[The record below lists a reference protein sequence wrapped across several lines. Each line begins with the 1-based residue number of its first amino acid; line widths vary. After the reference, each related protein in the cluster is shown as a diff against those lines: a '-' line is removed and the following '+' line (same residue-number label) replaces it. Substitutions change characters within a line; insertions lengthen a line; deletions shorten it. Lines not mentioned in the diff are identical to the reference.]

1 MFSTIA
7 NAPAKQSVGE
17 TIAVLSGRLNSATLL
32 EDRRAAILG
41 LRSFAKDY
49 PASVASGAL
58 RSLIGS
64 LSKDGEDVDTVKS
77 VLETLLMLFDPNQD
91 SPEASEDIALW
102 LADEFTQRQENVT
115 LLLDFLETNDF
126 YSRLYS
132 LQLLSAVLSARA
144 DRTEACVFAAP
155 LGISSLV
162 AVLDDRRE
170 AVRNEAVSLLTYL
183 TPTSPDIQKAI
194 AFQGA
199 FQKIFAIIAAEGGLS
214 EGDRIVEDCLV
225 LLVNLLRLNPSNQYT
240 FREEGYTSN
249 LSQLLKSTYEL
260 GKEAEEVA
268 QWAQQQGARNTYAL
282 LAIVRLFLTP
292 GEKETPQNQRVF
304 SHQGVL
310 YHALQLAFAQAA
322 DVSIRAEA
330 LTVCS
335 EIIRGNRELQEGFA
349 QIQVPSVLPNDVN
362 GTNGK
367 TNGISVT
374 LVYVIDGLLDITLSV
389 TSLQLFDLRMA
400 ACECLKAYLYGHD
413 EIRLHFLHRAIE
425 GYSSGTDETANVLT
439 TLLQPSASSS
449 TDPYRHWFAS
459 IVMFHLLHEHDDG
472 SEPKAKALA
481 MSLTE
486 GDAESGEEVV
496 TGIQTITA
504 HLVSGLKTGIDERV
518 VVGYLM
524 LLIGWLWHNPAGVDD
539 FLGEGSHLQGLT
551 GVVQE
556 PKSNPI
562 VRGLSAM
569 LLGIIYEYSTRESP
583 IPRPSLHEALLSRM
597 SRGNYQV
604 SLRNLLKHP
613 LMRDFEVIPQKADDS
628 GELPEVFFD
637 DTFVEFYKDH
647 CNQIIRAIDTDPA
660 IETSVVVNGEE
671 MGVSRQLVDDL
682 RAELD
687 AVRAK
692 QDEYY
697 KNWQSSLMDGSASSK
712 QLGQQLEGTVA
723 ELNRIKSLNDALHR
737 NHENEVKSLHRKHE
751 EATRSTD
758 RKFEESFKSLQRKHD
773 DEVRAYQRK
782 HEQETKALQRKVD
795 QLEGQNKHLDAE
807 NKDVKQKFGDALRN
821 LQRLEQQLKSTE
833 EQATSKTAEI
843 QRQLDYVKKTSEA
856 EAARKERRTGAE
868 MAELRATI
876 SRLEADSM
884 KAAKTHSDELQSTR
898 AQFEAEIAK
907 VKEAEKR
914 AEDFQTRLKEAQDS
928 AKNATTQL
936 EARIQE
942 LEADYNARVE
952 TVEAEKAN
960 QLKDLK
966 SQLEKEH
973 AEGLEKVEAEF
984 KQNHTG
990 ELEKQKSQLEK
1001 AKTELE
1007 KKHSDKLEQL
1017 SSSLKQEHADELDK
1031 SKAELEKSR
1040 AELEKVQSDLQKAQ
1054 SEPKQQKN
1062 DDLEKTQS
1070 QLKKAQDDVAELKSK
1085 LKKSE
1090 DELQKSESQSTQQKN
1105 DEVEKLKEQL
1115 TKAEDGLKSAK
1126 SQSKKQKDDEV
1137 EKLKSQLKKAEEE
1150 LKKSKSDSKKQKDD
1164 EVEKLKTQLKKAEE
1178 ELDKSKS
1185 QSKQQKDEALEKL
1198 QAKLKKAEDELQ
1210 KATSDSKKIGDELQM
1225 AKSQSKKAED
1235 ELEKAK
1241 LQSKQTEE
1249 ELSRI
1254 KAESQT
1260 PKDDLQKAKKQLDEI
1275 NSVVKQKDA
1284 ELKTKDEE
1292 RVATQTELDDL
1303 LMVFG
1308 DLEERVEKYKV
1319 SSLRYQPALH
1329 EGMTAN
1335 QFYRSKYRSLAVQCQ
1350 KERTMMT
1357 TTMRTRKTTMTE
1369 LTSDSTMGYVYI
1381 MAARCLWILS
1391 RSHMERNELYQ
1402 ASIPSTLSESRDC

>member
-17 TIAVLSGRLNSATLL
+17 TIAVLGGRLNSATLL

-64 LSKDGEDVDTVKS
+64 LSKDGEDVDTVKV

-162 AVLDDRRE
+162 AVLEDRRD

-199 FQKIFAIIAAEGGLS
+199 FQRIFAIIAAEGGLS

-225 LLVNLLRLNPSNQYT
+225 LLVNLLRLNQSNQYT
-240 FREEGYTSN
+240 FREEGYIAN

-268 QWAQQQGARNTYAL
+268 QWAQQQGSRNTYAL

-292 GEKETPQNQRVF
+292 GEKETPQNQRAF
-304 SHQGVL
+304 WQHGVL

-349 QIQVPSVLPNDVN
+349 QLQVPSVLPNDVN
-362 GTNGK
+362 GVNGK

-374 LVYVIDGLLDITLSV
+374 LVYVIDGLLDLTLSV

-425 GYSSGTDETANVLT
+425 GYSSGSDETANVLT
-439 TLLQPSASSS
+439 TLLQPSASTSN
-449 TDPYRHWFAS
+449 DPYRHWFAS
-459 IVMFHLLHEHDDG
+459 IVMFHLLHETDDG
-472 SEPKAKALA
+472 HEPKAKTLA

-496 TGIQTITA
+496 TSIQTITA
-504 HLVSGLKTGIDERV
+504 HLLSGLKTGIDERV
-518 VVGYLM
+518 IMGYLM

-551 GVVQE
+551 EVVQE
-556 PKSNPI
+556 PKSNAM

-569 LLGIIYEYSTRESP
+569 LLGVIYEYSTRESP

-613 LMRDFEVIPQKADDS
+613 MMRDFEVIPQKADDS

-637 DTFVEFYKDH
+637 ATFVEFYKDH
-647 CNQIIRAIDTDPA
+647 CNHVIRAIDTDPA

-671 MGVSRQLVDDL
+671 KGVSRQLVDDL

-697 KNWQSSLMDGSASSK
+697 RNWQSSLMDGTASNK
-712 QLGQQLEGTVA
+712 QLGQQLESTVA

-737 NHENEVKSLHRKHE
+737 NHESEIKNLHRKHE
-751 EATRSTD
+751 EAVRSSD
-758 RKFEESFKSLQRKHD
+758 RKYEESLKVLQRKHD
-773 DEVRAYQRK
+773 DEARAYQRK

-795 QLEGQNKHLDAE
+795 QLENQNKSLEAE
-807 NKDVKQKFGDALRN
+807 NKDVKQKFGDTLRAI
-821 LQRLEQQLKSTE
+821 QRLEEQLKSTE
-833 EQATSKTAEI
+833 EQAANKTAEI

-868 MAELRATI
+868 IADLRANV
-876 SRLEADSM
+876 SRLELDLM
-884 KAAKTHSDELQSTR
+884 KAAKTHSEEVQGARAEL
-898 AQFEAEIAK
+898 EAETVKA
-907 VKEAEKR
+907 KEAEKR
-914 AEDFQTRLKEAQDS
+914 AQDFQTQLQEAQES
-928 AKNATTQL
+928 AKNAAAQLQARVQQL
-936 EARIQE
+936 ET
-942 LEADYNARVE
+942 DYNARL
-952 TVEAEKAN
+952 EAAEAGKAN
-960 QLKDLK
+960 ELK
-966 SQLEKEH
+966 SLRS
-973 AEGLEKVEAEF
+973 GLEKKYADNLEKAEAKL
-984 KQNHTG
+984 KQEHAG
-990 ELEKQKSQLEK
+990 ELEEQRSQSEK
-1001 AKTELE
+1001 ARVELE
-1007 KKHSDKLEQL
+1007 KKHADKLEQV
-1017 SSSLKQEHADELDK
+1017 SGDLKREHADELEQ
-1031 SKAELEKSR
+1031 SKAQLEK
-1040 AELEKVQSDLQKAQ
+1040 AQSDLQKATSQ
-1054 SEPKQQKN
+1054 PKQQKN
-1062 DDLEKTQS
+1062 DELEKAKS
-1070 QLKKAQDDVAELKSK
+1070 QLKKALEDLAESKSQI
-1085 LKKSE
+1085 KKSE
-1090 DELQKSESQSTQQKN
+1090 DELKNAKTQSKQQKT

-1115 TKAEDGLKSAK
+1115 KKAEDELQKAK
-1126 SQSKKQKDDEV
+1126 SQSKKQKDGEV
-1137 EKLKSQLKKAEEE
+1137 EKLKGELKKAEDE
-1150 LKKSKSDSKKQKDD
+1150 LQ
-1164 EVEKLKTQLKKAEE
+1164 
-1178 ELDKSKS
+1178 KSKS
-1185 QSKQQKDEALEKL
+1185 QSKQQKDSALEKL
-1198 QAKLKKAEDELQ
+1198 QAELKKAEEKLQKATSESKKTEEELQKAKSQSQKAEDEL
-1210 KATSDSKKIGDELQM
+1210 L
-1225 AKSQSKKAED
+1225 
-1235 ELEKAK
+1235 
-1241 LQSKQTEE
+1241 
-1249 ELSRI
+1249 RI
-1254 KAESQT
+1254 KAESET
-1260 PKDDLQKAKKQLDEI
+1260 PKEELQKAKLQLEKI
-1275 NSVVKQKDA
+1275 NTAVKQKDA

-1292 RVATQTELDDL
+1292 RMATQTELDDL

-1308 DLEERVEKYKV
+1308 DLEERVEKYKKQVQELGGTV
-1319 SSLRYQPALH
+1319 SDA
-1329 EGMTAN
+1329 EDDDDDEDEDDEEDDDDDDG
-1335 QFYRSKYRSLAVQCQ
+1335 V
-1350 KERTMMT
+1350 
-1357 TTMRTRKTTMTE
+1357 
-1369 LTSDSTMGYVYI
+1369 D
-1381 MAARCLWILS
+1381 
-1391 RSHMERNELYQ
+1391 
-1402 ASIPSTLSESRDC
+1402 

>member
-49 PASVASGAL
+49 PASVSSGAL

-64 LSKDGEDVDTVKS
+64 LSKDGEDVDTVKV
-77 VLETLLMLFDPNQD
+77 VLETLLMLFDPNPD

-162 AVLDDRRE
+162 AVLEDRRD

-199 FQKIFAIIAAEGGLS
+199 FQRIFAIIAAEGSLS

-240 FREEGYTSN
+240 FREEGYIAN
-249 LSQLLKSTYEL
+249 ISQLLKSTYEP

-268 QWAQQQGARNTYAL
+268 QWAQQQGSRNTYAL

-292 GEKETPQNQRVF
+292 GEKETAQNQRVF
-304 SHQGVL
+304 WQQGVL

-349 QIQVPSVLPNDVN
+349 QLQVPSVLPNDVN
-362 GTNGK
+362 GVNGK

-374 LVYVIDGLLDITLSV
+374 LVYVIDALLDLTLSV

-425 GYSSGTDETANVLT
+425 GYSSGSDETANVLT
-439 TLLQPSASSS
+439 TLLQPSASTSN
-449 TDPYRHWFAS
+449 DPYRHWFAS
-459 IVMFHLLHEHDDG
+459 IVMFHLLHEPDDG
-472 SEPKAKALA
+472 NEPKAKALA

-496 TGIQTITA
+496 TSIQTITA
-504 HLVSGLKTGIDERV
+504 HLLSGLKTDADERV
-518 VVGYLM
+518 VIGYLM

-551 GVVQE
+551 EVVQE
-556 PKSNPI
+556 PKSNAI

-583 IPRPSLHEALLSRM
+583 IPRSSLHEALLSRM

-613 LMRDFEVIPQKADDS
+613 LMRDFDVIPQKADDS

-637 DTFVEFYKDH
+637 ATFVEFYKDH
-647 CNQIIRAIDTDPA
+647 CNHVVRVIDTDPA

-671 MGVSRQLVDDL
+671 IGVSRQLVDDL

-697 KNWQSSLMDGSASSK
+697 QNWQSSLMDGSASNK
-712 QLGQQLEGTVA
+712 QLGQQLESTVG
-723 ELNRIKSLNDALHR
+723 ELNRIKSLNEALHR
-737 NHENEVKSLHRKHE
+737 NHENEVKTLHRKHE
-751 EATRSTD
+751 EAIRSSD
-758 RKFEESFKSLQRKHD
+758 RKYEESLKALQRKHD
-773 DEVRAYQRK
+773 DEGRAFQRK
-782 HEQETKALQRKVD
+782 HEQESKALQRKVD
-795 QLEGQNKHLDAE
+795 QLENQNKTLDAE
-807 NKDVKQKFGDALRN
+807 NKDVKQKFGDALRAN
-821 LQRLEQQLKSTE
+821 QRLEEQLRSTE
-833 EQATSKTAEI
+833 EQATNKTAEI

-868 MAELRATI
+868 IAELRANI
-876 SRLEADSM
+876 SRLELDLM
-884 KAAKTHSDELQSTR
+884 KAAKTHAEEIESAR
-898 AQFEAEIAK
+898 AQLEAETAK
-907 VKEAEKR
+907 AKEAEKR
-914 AEDFQTRLKEAQDS
+914 AQDFQTQLNEAQES
-928 AKNATTQL
+928 AKNAAAQL
-936 EARIQE
+936 EARAQQ
-942 LEADYNARVE
+942 LEADFNSRLE
-952 TVEAEKAN
+952 TAEAGKADE
-960 QLKDLK
+960 LKTLRSD
-966 SQLEKEH
+966 
-973 AEGLEKVEAEF
+973 
-984 KQNHTG
+984 
-990 ELEKQKSQLEK
+990 
-1001 AKTELE
+1001 LE
-1007 KKHSDKLEQL
+1007 KKFADDLAKALAQ
-1017 SSSLKQEHADELDK
+1017 LKQEHADELGEQR
-1031 SKAELEKSR
+1031 SQSEKAR
-1040 AELEKVQSDLQKAQ
+1040 AELEKGHADKLEQIRADLKREHADELEKSKAQLEQVQSDLQKATSD
-1054 SEPKQQKN
+1054 SEQQKN
-1062 DDLEKTQS
+1062 DELEKAKS
-1070 QLKKAQDDVAELKSK
+1070 QLQKALEDLAESKSQ

-1090 DELQKSESQSTQQKN
+1090 DESKKAKTQSKQQKT

-1115 TKAEDGLKSAK
+1115 KKAEDELQNAK
-1126 SQSKKQKDDEV
+1126 SQSKKQKDDEL
-1137 EKLKSQLKKAEEE
+1137 EKLKGDLKKAQDE
-1150 LKKSKSDSKKQKDD
+1150 LQ
-1164 EVEKLKTQLKKAEE
+1164 
-1178 ELDKSKS
+1178 KSKS
-1185 QSKQQKDEALEKL
+1185 QSKQQKDSALEKL
-1198 QAKLKKAEDELQ
+1198 QAELKKAEDELQ
-1210 KATSDSKKIGDELQM
+1210 KAKSQSKQQKDSAMEKVQAELKKAEEELQKFKSQSKQQHDSALEKLQTELKKAEDKLQKASSEAKTIEEELQK
-1225 AKSQSKKAED
+1225 AKSQSQKA
-1235 ELEKAK
+1235 
-1241 LQSKQTEE
+1241 EE
-1249 ELSRI
+1249 ELSKI
-1254 KAESQT
+1254 KAASQT
-1260 PKDDLQKAKKQLDEI
+1260 PKDELQKAKAQLDEI
-1275 NSVVKQKDA
+1275 NTVVKQKDA

-1319 SSLRYQPALH
+1319 SLH
-1329 EGMTAN
+1329 ATQQTLLQCMLAHF
-1335 QFYRSKYRSLAVQCQ
+1335 FYRNKYRNLVVQC
-1350 KERTMMT
+1350 RTRRMT
-1357 TTMRTRKTTMTE
+1357 TTMKTMRMRKKKMMMV
-1369 LTSDSTMGYVYI
+1369 LTKLPAPLFDHCQL
-1381 MAARCLWILS
+1381 RPL
-1391 RSHMERNELYQ
+1391 
-1402 ASIPSTLSESRDC
+1402 PTLLPNIVQEAT